1 MSEYTQLN
9 TELVEKFGSL
19 EKLCNE
25 IYCTVHGVTNYIDE
39 MTRCYDGR
47 IYVSKWDHYIV
58 KLKEIRHKR
67 NQLSHGEVSFS
78 EPYATYEDV
87 AFAMNF
93 RNLILSQKD
102 PLTIYRREKR
112 GKNKTESVKATPSY
126 ENYFPQKSQYPI
138 RNEKPKSSFNVKTIL
153 LILIL
158 IAAILAST
166 SIFFYLLKYT
176 IF

>member
-25 IYCTVHGVTNYIDE
+25 IYGTVHGVTNYIDE
-39 MTRCYDGR
+39 MTICYNGT
-47 IYVSKWDHYIV
+47 IYASGWDHYIV

-67 NQLSHGEVSFS
+67 NQLSHGGVSFS

-87 AFAMNF
+87 AFAENF
-93 RNLILSQKD
+93 RNLILNQKD

-112 GKNKTESVKATPSY
+112 GKNKNESAKVKPCY
-126 ENYFPQKSQYPI
+126 ENYFPQKPQHPMH
-138 RNEKPKSSFNVKTIL
+138 NEKPKSSFNTQSAL

-158 IAAILAST
+158 IAAILASLG
-166 SIFFYLLKYT
+166 IFSYLLK

>member
-25 IYCTVHGVTNYIDE
+25 IYCTVHGVTNYIDD

-47 IYVSKWDHYIV
+47 IYVSEWDHYIV

-87 AFAMNF
+87 AFTENF
-93 RNLILSQKD
+93 RNLILIQKD

-112 GKNKTESVKATPSY
+112 AKNKTESVKATPSY

-138 RNEKPKSSFNVKTIL
+138 RNEKPKSSFNTQSAL
-153 LILIL
+153 LILIS
-158 IAAILAST
+158 IAAILALLG
-166 SIFFYLLKYT
+166 IFSYLLK
-176 IF
+176 FF